1 MKHAIVALSIIN
13 EIMKPYIFEVNYFL
27 ALSENLII
35 MTATENEI
43 TKVSSEGE
51 GEKPSKKKPRA
62 FIIFL
67 VLNKNSPYPD
77 SVFGLLD
84 HLGNGP

>member
-1 MKHAIVALSIIN
+1 MKHTIVALTIIN

-43 TKVSSEGE
+43 TKVSSGRKEW
-51 GEKPSKKKPRA
+51 SKKKPRA